1 MDRWASLAGRYSGAT
16 AEKAVP
22 FPRVACRSKGY
33 FGSGAPPQTTARP
46 LGVARIWPVRPMR
59 MAL

>member
-22 FPRVACRSKGY
+22 FPRVACRSKGISEAARLRKLPRALWELLE
-33 FGSGAPPQTTARP
+33 FGLFAQCGSR
-46 LGVARIWPVRPMR
+46 
-59 MAL
+59 